1 MKQIILIISLII
13 LSSPVFAANLECGG
27 TEPFWGAT
35 VKGGLVTYLDPNLDK
50 AIKLKVTS
58 INQAAGYSLN
68 NIMVIKTKFTRLTVV
83 EGKCSDGMSDETYSH
98 NAVFEKDGIVL
109 GGCCNLK

>member
-1 MKQIILIISLII
+1 MKKVMLIISLMI
-13 LSSPVFAANLECGG
+13 LSIPAFAVNLECGG

-35 VKGGLVTYLDPNLDK
+35 VKDGLITYLDPNMDK
-50 AIKLKVTS
+50 SIKLKVTS
-58 INQAAGYSLN
+58 VDQAAGYSIN
-68 NIMVIKTKFTRLTVV
+68 NIIVIKTKFTRMTVV
-83 EGKCSDGMSDETYSH
+83 QGDCSDGMSDETYSH